1 MPDQEN
7 HSKEENKV
15 PQKNWQKWLI
25 KILWG
30 GVLFGFFS
38 IFFVIFIISFQKLP
52 TFEDLENPTDDIAT
66 EVYFSDNT
74 EMGRFF
80 IQNRVPVTYEEISP
94 NLINAL
100 ISTEDERYYRH
111 SGIDFLALMRVA
123 VKSVLLRQK
132 NSGGGSTITQQLAK
146 LLYTDK
152 PAGNTIQR
160 IPQKIREWITAV
172 KLERS
177 YTKEEIIMMY
187 LNEFDFLYDS
197 HGIRAASETYFNT
210 SPTDLTESEAA
221 TLVGMLKNPYHYNPR
236 IAPEKALSRRNVV
249 LSQMRKH
256 DHITKEV
263 YDSLKI
269 LPIDMTEFS
278 RTAHD
283 KGPAPYFRMELKKY
297 VNKLLAQKEYQKPD
311 GSKWHLEKDGLKI
324 YTTIDPKM
332 QKHAEAAVEW
342 HLKSLQPK
350 LFKHWSYGSTPWSYG
365 TDKEYVKLKY
375 RQLENLKMESSRY
388 KVLKAELFDPHTSEI
403 ESVFANVD
411 FTPYTMVVL
420 TSAAEDGDYFQA
432 LIDEN
437 VLSKD
442 RAAYLKKVAKSK
454 EFAALKKRWES
465 FNEEADRIFNTPI
478 EMSIF
483 AYNDENKVDTIMS
496 PMDSIKY
503 HRMILQ
509 AGVLAIEPGTGYV
522 KAWVGGANFKYFQQ
536 DHIFTRRQVGSTFKP
551 FIYST
556 SIAIQGISPCTK
568 VQDVPYTIV
577 PGESNFN
584 LIEPWEPKNAS
595 DEYLYEP
602 ITLYQALR
610 ESKNSISVYLMKEL
624 RDVAP
629 VIKLVSNM
637 GIDPEYLPN
646 EPSICLGV
654 PDLSL
659 MQMTGAYTTFANNGN
674 FVTPTFIRMI
684 TDEHGKVIYK
694 SITEEQQALPPD
706 ANYVMVDMLKN
717 VARGRPGINQLKTV
731 NGGKTGTTQNQTDGW
746 YMGITPNLVTGV
758 WVGGEDRWIRFRS
771 LAMGQGSV
779 LARPIFSEFMK
790 RVENDA
796 ELNFDTSAKF
806 FRPPGELDI
815 NIDCELY
822 EREENQFNHP
832 EDVPTQEEFFEG

>member
-1 MPDQEN
+1 MSD
-7 HSKEENKV
+7 KESNLSSEPTAEK
-15 PQKNWQKWLI
+15 KWKKTLVRG
-25 KILWG
+25 LWMAIFG
-30 GVLFGFFS
+30 GFLAAFF
-38 IFFVIFIISFQKLP
+38 IIFIFSLQKLP
-52 TFEDLENPTDDIAT
+52 TFDDLENPTDDIAT

-80 IQNRVPVTYEEISP
+80 IENRVPITYEEISP
-94 NLINAL
+94 NVINAL
-100 ISTEDERYYRH
+100 ISTEDERYYGH
-111 SGIDFLALMRVA
+111 SGIDFMALVRVA
-123 VKSVLLRQK
+123 VKSLILGQK

-146 LLYTDK
+146 LLYTEK
-152 PAGNTIQR
+152 PAGSIFQR
-160 IPQKIREWITAV
+160 APQKLKEWITAV

-177 YTKEEIIMMY
+177 YTKEEIITMY

-210 SPTDLTESEAA
+210 SPSSLTLNEAA
-221 TLVGMLKNPYHYNPR
+221 TLVGMLKNPTQYNPR
-236 IAPEKALSRRNVV
+236 ISPEKAISRRNVV
-249 LSQMRKH
+249 LGQMEKH
-256 DHITKEV
+256 DHIDKATL
-263 YDSLKI
+263 DSLKG

-283 KGPAPYFRMELKKY
+283 KGPAPYFRMELKKH
-297 VNKLLAQKEYQKPD
+297 VNKILSEKAYLKPD

-324 YTTIDPKM
+324 YTTLDRRM
-332 QKHAEAAVEW
+332 QMHAENAVEW
-342 HLKSLQPK
+342 HLKNLQPK
-350 LFKHWSYGSTPWSYG
+350 LFKHWGYGATPWSYG

-375 RQLENLKMESSRY
+375 RQLDNLKMESSRY
-388 KVLKAELFDPHTSEI
+388 KAMKAAEFDPYISEI
-403 ESVFANVD
+403 ESVYGNVE

-420 TSAAEDGDYFQA
+420 TSAAEGDEYFQA
-432 LIDEN
+432 LIDEK
-437 VLSKD
+437 VISED
-442 RAAYLKKVAKSK
+442 RAKYLLKVAKSK
-454 EFAALKKRWES
+454 EFQLVKEKWES
-465 FNEEADRIFNTPI
+465 FNKKADKVFNTPI
-478 EMSIF
+478 EMSVF
-483 AYNDENKVDTIMS
+483 AYNEDHHVDTIMS
-496 PMDSIKY
+496 PMDSIRY

-536 DHIFTRRQVGSTFKP
+536 DHIYTRRQVGSTFKP

-568 VQDVPYTIV
+568 VQDIPYTIV

-584 LIEPWEPKNAS
+584 LIKEWTPKNANG
-595 DEYLYEP
+595 EYLYEP
-602 ITLYQALR
+602 ITLYQGLR
-610 ESKNSISVYLMKEL
+610 ESKNSISVYLIKEL

-637 GIDPEYLPN
+637 GIDPSYLPN

-674 FVTPTFIRMI
+674 YVTPTFIRMI
-684 TDEHGKVIYK
+684 TDENGKVIYK
-694 SITEEQQALPPD
+694 SITEEQQALQPD

-779 LARPIFSEFMK
+779 LARPIFSEFLK
-790 RVENDA
+790 NVENDP
-796 ELNFDTSAKF
+796 ELNFDTQAQF
-806 FRPPGELDI
+806 FKPPGELDI

-822 EREENQFNHP
+822 EQQEKNLDHP
-832 EDVPTQEEFFEG
+832 EDSPIEEEFFEG